1 MDAAD
6 GFALSS
12 VRRRRMPGPTLSAPR
27 PVVSLASGDV
37 FTEEGEPM
45 RRRGHVAPRLTL
57 SVVTCLCILL
67 ARDAL
72 AAPAAA
78 DTPAGEM
85 RWALYVTISPA
96 WFDPAQVAVV
106 GGTPFWFG
114 YALHDALVKPMP
126 DNPMAPSLATS
137 WTVSDDQRAYEFTL
151 REGLTFHNGDPF
163 TAADVKFTFQRYKST
178 ILHARVREVEI
189 VGPHRVRF
197 HLHQPWPDFMTY
209 YGTLATGA
217 GWIVPKTY
225 LEQVGE
231 DGFRRHPIGL
241 GPYKFVSHTPGV
253 ELVMEANEHYW
264 RKVPHVK
271 RLVFKSVPEGTTRL
285 AMLKKGEVDVAY
297 DLDVPAAEE
306 VKRDPRLRL
315 AFSGGI
321 GSFYLDFL
329 EQWDPKSPWHDPR
342 VRLAANYALDRE
354 ALNEAERLGA
364 SPPAG
369 SIIPRTFEFALP
381 IEPYP
386 YDPAR
391 AKRLLAEAGYPHGF
405 DAGDLTPHSPYFSL
419 GEAVANYLGAVGIKV
434 KLRTMERAAYQ
445 SARAAKQLRGLCVCI
460 SARYGNAATRIE
472 EAVVS
477 IGVFAYGGYPDI
489 DELFKQQD
497 VEMDR
502 ATREVLLHNIQQL
515 MHERVM
521 FGPIWLYFWPS
532 GIGPRVE
539 EPALMLINPFPWSAP
554 LEDVRL
560 KTG

>member
-1 MDAAD
+1 
-6 GFALSS
+6 
-12 VRRRRMPGPTLSAPR
+12 MPGPALSAPR
-27 PVVSLASGDV
+27 LALSAISGGV
-37 FTEEGEPM
+37 FTHEGEPM
-45 RRRGHVAPRLTL
+45 SRRGRVALWLMVSVATWLCVLLTGG
-57 SVVTCLCILL
+57 
-67 ARDAL
+67 AL
-72 AAPAAA
+72 AAPAAVYK
-78 DTPAGEM
+78 PEGEM

-96 WFDPAQVAVV
+96 WFDPGQVAVV
-106 GGTPFWFG
+106 GGTPFWFA

-126 DNPMAPSLATS
+126 DNPRAASLAES
-137 WTVSDDQRAYEFTL
+137 WTVSDDQRVYEFTL

-163 TAADVKFTFQRYKST
+163 TAEDVKFTFLRYKST
-178 ILHARVREVEI
+178 ILQEKVREVE
-189 VGPHRVRF
+189 VAGPYHVRF

-217 GWIVPKTY
+217 GWIVPKKY
-225 LEQVGE
+225 FEQVGD

-253 ELVMEANEHYW
+253 DLVMEANERYW

-271 RLVFKSVPEGTTRL
+271 RLVFKSVTENTTRL
-285 AMLKKGEVDVAY
+285 AMLKKGEVDLAY

-321 GSFYLDFL
+321 GSFYLDFI

-354 ALNEAERLGA
+354 ALSEAERLGA

-369 SIIPRTFEFALP
+369 SIIPQTYEFALP
-381 IEPYP
+381 IEPYA

-391 AKRLLAEAGYPHGF
+391 AKRLLAESGYPNGF
-405 DAGDLTPHSPYFSL
+405 DAGDLTPNPPYFSL
-419 GEAVANYLGAVGIKV
+419 GEAVGNYLGAIGIKV
-434 KLRTMERAAYQ
+434 KLRTMERAAFQ
-445 SARAAKQLRGLCVCI
+445 SARAAKQLRGLCICV
-460 SARYGNAATRIE
+460 SARYGNAATRLE
-472 EAVVS
+472 ESVVS
-477 IGVFAYGGYPDI
+477 TGTFAWGGYPDI
-489 DELFKQQD
+489 DALFKDQD
-497 VEMDR
+497 RETDR
-502 ATREVLLHNIQQL
+502 AKREAILHQIQRL

-521 FGPIWLYFWPS
+521 FAPIWLYFWPS